1 MEIQY
6 LREELSEAM
15 SEVEGLET
23 DESSRTL
30 QRTGNGHG

>member
-1 MEIQY
+1 MDSQY
-6 LREELSEAM
+6 LQEELSEAM

-30 QRTGNGHG
+30 QRTGNGNG